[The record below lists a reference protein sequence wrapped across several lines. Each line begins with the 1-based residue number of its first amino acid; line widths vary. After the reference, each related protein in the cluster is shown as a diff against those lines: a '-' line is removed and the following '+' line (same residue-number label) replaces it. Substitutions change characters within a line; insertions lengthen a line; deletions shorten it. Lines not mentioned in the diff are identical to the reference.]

1 MLALVLP
8 RLVSFEGPVR
18 RSASVAERN
27 AAALRSAYWL
37 VLISGF
43 AEPVV
48 YLMSIGVGVGG
59 LIGDLTLPDG
69 SVVGYAVF
77 VAPAMLAAAAMS
89 GALAETTF
97 NFFGKMKYM
106 RLYEGML
113 ATPLRP
119 FEIALGEL
127 AWAMARGSLYSAAF
141 LVVMVALDLTSAG
154 RALLA
159 FPAAVLVGFAFGALG
174 MALSTF
180 MRSWQDFDLMGS
192 VQFTLFLFSGTFV
205 PAESYH
211 PALRWLVEVT
221 PLYRAVDLIRGI
233 SIGTD
238 EVLGGLI
245 DVGYLL
251 LVTVVGLAIAGR
263 RMTTLLCK

>member
-1 MLALVLP
+1 MVALVLP
-8 RLVSFEGPVR
+8 RLVSFEGSAR

-43 AEPVV
+43 VEPLV
-48 YLMSIGVGVGG
+48 YLLSIGVGVGA
-59 LIGDLTLPDG
+59 LVGDLTLPSG
-69 SVVGYAVF
+69 AVVDYAAF
-77 VAPAMLAAAAMS
+77 VAPAMLASAAMS
-89 GALAETTF
+89 GALSETTF

-113 ATPLRP
+113 ATPVKP

-141 LVVMVALDLTSAG
+141 LVVMVALDLTTAG
-154 RALLA
+154 RALVA
-159 FPAAVLVGFAFGALG
+159 FPAAVLVGFAFGSLG

-192 VQFTLFLFSGTFV
+192 VQFALFLFSGTFV

-233 SIGTD
+233 SIGAE

-251 LVTVVGLAIAGR
+251 LVTVAGLLIAGR